1 MNGQDWENWV
11 SNENASVTMTAE
23 EANQMNDL
31 YEEVIRL
38 QERVRALERAQT
50 YPNNAFW
57 GQFLYDA
64 VLFLFM
70 IWTIVNI
77 LGR

>member
-11 SNENASVTMTAE
+11 SNENASVAMTAE

-57 GQFLYDA
+57 GQLLYDI